1 MNRTVLRNAV
11 AVGAATGAYGLSFGA
26 LSVAAG
32 LTVAQTVALSL
43 LMFTGGS
50 QFALVLTLGAGGG
63 WVPAS
68 GSAVLLGLR
77 NAFYGLRIAELL
89 GRPRGWR
96 RLVAAQLTI
105 DESTAM
111 ALGQEERAD
120 ARLAFWATGLS
131 VYVLWAAGTVLG
143 ALGARLLPD
152 PKALGLD
159 AAAPAAFLA
168 LLAPRLRGR
177 EPWLVAG
184 VAALVAVA
192 LVPLVPAGVPVL
204 VAALVAVVAG
214 LRRPADSTELQ
225 ADSTGPA
232 DSTELPADSTEPPAD
247 PTQPAGHSSE
257 PPADSTEPAVGE
269 GP

>member
-1 MNRTVLRNAV
+1 VSPERRDPILRNAL

-68 GSAVLLGLR
+68 GSAALLGVR

-89 GRPRGWR
+89 DRPRGWR
-96 RLVAAQLTI
+96 RLLTAQFTI
-105 DESTAM
+105 DETTAM
-111 ALGQEERAD
+111 ALGQEEPAASRY
-120 ARLAFWATGLS
+120 AFWATGLS
-131 VYVLWAAGTVLG
+131 VYVLRGAGTRAG
-143 ALGARLLPD
+143 ALGSQLLPD

-177 EPWLVAG
+177 EPWLVA
-184 VAALVAVA
+184 ALAITVA
-192 LVPLVPAGVPVL
+192 LLLVPVVPPGVPVL
-204 VAALVAVVAG
+204 VAGLVAVAAG
-214 LRRPADSTELQ
+214 LRGTP
-225 ADSTGPA
+225 
-232 DSTELPADSTEPPAD
+232 
-247 PTQPAGHSSE
+247 
-257 PPADSTEPAVGE
+257 
-269 GP
+269 